1 MAALSTSTSSHLLMH
16 ALEEKVTLLISQ
28 SLVTTLEIA
37 QLQQENARLMTQL
50 GERDIPTAKLIN
62 P

>member
-1 MAALSTSTSSHLLMH
+1 MH

>member
-1 MAALSTSTSSHLLMH
+1 MTTLSAPSSSRLLMK
-16 ALEEKVTLLISQ
+16 ALEDKVTLLISQ